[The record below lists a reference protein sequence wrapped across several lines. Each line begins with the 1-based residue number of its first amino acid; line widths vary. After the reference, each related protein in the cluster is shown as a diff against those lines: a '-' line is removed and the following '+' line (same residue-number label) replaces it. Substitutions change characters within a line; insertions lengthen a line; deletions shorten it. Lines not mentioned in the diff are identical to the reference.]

1 VPIILIFNGRV
12 ISPNLH
18 VIRVIYNYFDY
29 LSSITPIYGD
39 TEYFAST
46 LLYSDCG
53 TIANLALISE

>member
-1 VPIILIFNGRV
+1 LIFNGRV

-18 VIRVIYNYFDY
+18 VIRVIYNSFDS

-39 TEYFAST
+39 TEYLART